1 MYFGYFICVCC
12 VLALL
17 FLLQFVCCKASIIGV
32 SDCAFFIISLTVGCF
47 SLTVIL
53 GVYISFVI
61 SVILFLFL
69 VLFAY
74 VLVD

>member
-1 MYFGYFICVCC
+1 MYFDYFICVCC

-47 SLTVIL
+47 SLTVI
-53 GVYISFVI
+53 SFV
-61 SVILFLFL
+61 SVVGGGLQSFSCKTQLRL
-69 VLFAY
+69 G
-74 VLVD
+74 